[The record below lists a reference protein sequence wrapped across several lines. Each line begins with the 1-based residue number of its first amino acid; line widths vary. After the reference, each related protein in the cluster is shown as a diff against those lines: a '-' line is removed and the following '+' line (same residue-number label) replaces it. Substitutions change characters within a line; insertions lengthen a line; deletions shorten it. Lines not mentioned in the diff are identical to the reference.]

1 VTYGTVSRGAP
12 LVADGKLYVFDVNA
26 KMAVYKLKGDEEPEE
41 LETIPFRKET
51 GVGFVETHGTPI
63 AVNGRLYFLTQDFLY
78 CVGKGE
84 AAGAV
89 GYKPLADEPKFDP
102 MAKPVGLRI
111 LPADVT
117 VDPGKPVT
125 MAVEFLDANGRVLPA
140 PADAAVEWS
149 LPLPPKA
156 PTGAQPPALVG
167 DVKGAGPVAT
177 LTAGKLPS
185 QQGTVLAKAGALS
198 ARARVRVAARPPYT
212 QDFDRVP
219 TGATPGGWV
228 NVQGKYTVAEVNG
241 AKVLSKVNTDARPP
255 IARANGYI
263 TGPTAGNYTIEADV
277 MGTEAR
283 GRLPD
288 LGVVNSRY
296 TLILDGKSDS
306 ANNKRQAR
314 VVSWEARPRIN
325 KAAEFDWQPGVWYRV
340 KLTVEPNE
348 KTATVRAKVWKKDE
362 AEPAGWTVQFEDPSP
377 NREGAAAVYAY
388 ISDPS
393 ISDKQPGSN
402 AYFDNVSITPN
413 GNK

>member
-1 VTYGTVSRGAP
+1 
-12 LVADGKLYVFDVNA
+12 
-26 KMAVYKLKGDEEPEE
+26 
-41 LETIPFRKET
+41 
-51 GVGFVETHGTPI
+51 
-63 AVNGRLYFLTQDFLY
+63 
-78 CVGKGE
+78 
-84 AAGAV
+84 
-89 GYKPLADEPKFDP
+89 
-102 MAKPVGLRI
+102 
-111 LPADVT
+111 
-117 VDPGKPVT
+117 
-125 MAVEFLDANGRVLPA
+125 
-140 PADAAVEWS
+140 
-149 LPLPPKA
+149 
-156 PTGAQPPALVG
+156 
-167 DVKGAGPVAT
+167 
-177 LTAGKLPS
+177 
-185 QQGTVLAKAGALS
+185 
-198 ARARVRVAARPPYT
+198 
-212 QDFDRVP
+212 
-219 TGATPGGWV
+219 
-228 NVQGKYTVAEVNG
+228 
-241 AKVLSKVNTDARPP
+241 
-255 IARANGYI
+255 
-263 TGPTAGNYTIEADV
+263 
-277 MGTEAR
+277 MGTEVR